1 MSRQIIGQQFFET
14 EYFPFK
20 KTGPGQIQTE
30 DLHHPR
36 HIRFLQAK
44 LDRNAWK
51 LELIMNHDTS
61 DCVKQDVIPKNSLF

>member
-30 DLHHPR
+30 DLHHPSN
-36 HIRFLQAK
+36 IRSSRLSWTGTHGSW
-44 LDRNAWK
+44 N
-51 LELIMNHDTS
+51 
-61 DCVKQDVIPKNSLF
+61 